1 MFKFLQMYK
10 KNKLLRKNKYL
21 NYQNKEFFHVLKIL
35 EKEKLKRMKKMLL
48 NKKIIKIHNLLFNF
62 NVKID

>member
-1 MFKFLQMYK
+1 MFRFLQMFK

-35 EKEKLKRMKKMLL
+35 EKDKLKRMKKMLL
-48 NKKIIKIHNLLFNF
+48 NKKIIKIHNLW
-62 NVKID
+62 I

>member
-21 NYQNKEFFHVLKIL
+21 NYRNKEFFHVLKIS

-48 NKKIIKIHNLLFNF
+48 NKKIIKIHNLW
-62 NVKID
+62 I